1 MNKFFR
7 SITNWFSN
15 KPQVNKR
22 NYEAAK
28 RDRLSNSWFN
38 TNTNPEE
45 TDAPARPL
53 LRARC
58 RDLERNSEI
67 IEAILSAITRN
78 SIGSGLKVQARTELP
93 DGTDNAELN
102 GQIEKL
108 WNEWCRARN
117 CDIQGQLSLSDI
129 QKMII
134 RRRKVDGGIFI
145 IKNYDKTAKIPFK
158 LQVIE
163 YDNLD
168 STKAFPLNNNGIL
181 CINGIELDSNLKP
194 IAYWFKQETYNVLV
208 TNSIRIEAKRVIH
221 LFKKNRPGQIM
232 GVSEFASVM
241 KPIKD
246 ISDYVEAEVVAQ
258 RIAACFSLFVSTDD
272 PQGHFAKIIA
282 QMEANGEELDDD
294 YIGSIEPG
302 IIQRLKP
309 GEKITTAQPGRNSQT
324 TKDFME
330 MELRL
335 IAAGVG
341 LSYEAVSRSMKGV
354 NFSSAR
360 QSYLEDRRTYQQEQ
374 QFMMDY
380 FLYEVY
386 TEFVISAVT
395 YKTLD
400 IPDFWED
407 GKKDNYLA
415 HDWII
420 PGWPWVDP
428 VKEVTAAKEEI
439 KAGLNTL
446 AGVAA
451 AHGKDWQDILKQ
463 RAREQAFAQNLG
475 INLDVDAL
483 DVAQIPLDMLVD
495 KEDDVGED
503 PVE

>member
-1 MNKFFR
+1 LNKFFR
-7 SITNWFSN
+7 SLANWFSN
-15 KPQVNKR
+15 KPQKNKR

-28 RDRLSNSWFN
+28 MDRLSNNWFN
-38 TNTNPEE
+38 ANANPEE

-67 IEAILSAITRN
+67 IEAIISAITRN
-78 SIGSGLKVQARTELP
+78 SIGNGLKVQARTELP

-102 GQIEKL
+102 SQIEKL
-108 WNEWCRARN
+108 WTDWSRARN
-117 CDIQGQLSLSDI
+117 CDIQGQLSLPDI

-168 STKAFPLNNNGIL
+168 TTKAFPLNDSGIL

-208 TNSIRIEAKRVIH
+208 SNSIRIEAIRVIH

-258 RIAACFSLFVSTDD
+258 RIAACFSLFVSTED
-272 PQGHFAKIIA
+272 PQGHFAKVIA
-282 QMEANGEELDDD
+282 QMQAEGEEVDD
-294 YIGSIEPG
+294 YISSIEPG
-302 IIQRLKP
+302 IITRLKP
-309 GEKITTAQPGRNSQT
+309 GEDIKVAQPGRNSQT

-335 IAAGVG
+335 ISAGVG

-395 YKTLD
+395 NNQLN
-400 IPDFWED
+400 IPDFWNN
-407 GKKDNYLA
+407 KNNYLA

-446 AGVAA
+446 AGVCA
-451 AHGKDWQDILKQ
+451 AHGKDYQDVLKQ
-463 RAREQAFAQNLG
+463 RAREQAFAQSLG
-475 INLDVDAL
+475 LNLDIDAL
-483 DVAQIPLDMLVD
+483 DVSQIPLDMLVD